1 MIRNWRTFRI
11 IIWRYLFIG
20 LFIIPIMSPIMCFH
34 GCKKLYK
41 YIALQ
46 IRIACD
52 DSGKVKLLSKGD
64 TEQIYEAYLN
74 GQLRR
79 DELERYIDKENTF
92 EFNIPFDMYNK
103 LLYIENGYNETLNSF
118 FKRHGCIEFKQG
130 IRVIYLPEY
139 METLVEQDM
148 LGYYVPWI
156 KDVEKQK
163 FSAQDVMQFIFDQLS
178 YPEDAKKIQHG
189 ILLFDIGFQYN
200 KYGVEVYFADYHH
213 LEEGDDDYIM
223 SQLTRIAESL
233 YKVITRAEKSFSRP
247 KIFFNADTTDAP
259 QEGLPETYADR
270 TFNTIYNDEISILVK
285 EVRDRVIKLHQFG
298 ISEDLIWKMINTSP
312 VLSRLIIT
320 RDYRIMLPEYGN
332 MEIKMEPLNKA
343 VYLLFLRHPE
353 GIVFKH
359 LPDYEQEL
367 LEIYAMLKPMGINDK
382 VRKSISDVCNPC
394 KNSINEKCARIRG
407 AFISQFDE
415 SLAKNYFITGYRGY
429 PKGITFPRKFV
440 VWEE

>member
-20 LFIIPIMSPIMCFH
+20 LFIIPIMCFY

-52 DSGKVKLLSKGD
+52 DSGKVKLLSTGD
-64 TEQIYEAYLN
+64 TEQIYEGYLN
-74 GQLRR
+74 GQIRR
-79 DELERYIDKENTF
+79 DELERYFVGKNTF
-92 EFNIPFDMYNK
+92 KFNIPFGLLHK
-103 LLYIENGYNETLNSF
+103 LFYIENGHNETFSGF
-118 FKRHGCIEFKQG
+118 FNRHRNIELKHGF
-130 IRVIYLPEY
+130 RVIYLPEY
-139 METLVEQDM
+139 MENLVEQDI
-148 LGYYVPWI
+148 LGYFAPWM
-156 KDVEKQK
+156 KDMEKQK
-163 FSAQDVMQFIFDQLS
+163 ISAQDIMQFIFNHLS
-178 YPEDAKKIQHG
+178 YPEDAKKLQHG
-189 ILLFDIGFQYN
+189 ILSFKNGFRYD
-200 KYGVEVYFADYHH
+200 KYGIEVHPSDSDYHY
-213 LEEGDDDYIM
+213 LKEGDDDYIM

-233 YKVITRAEKSFSRP
+233 YKDFITRAEKSFSRST
-247 KIFFNADTTDAP
+247 IYLDADTTDAP

-270 TFNTIYNDEISILVK
+270 TFNTIYNDKIAILIK
-285 EVRDRVIKLHQFG
+285 EVRERVIKLHQFG
-298 ISEDLIWKMINTSP
+298 ISEGRILKMINTSP

-382 VRKSISDVCNPC
+382 VRKSVSDVCNPC

-415 SLAKNYFITGYRGY
+415 SLAKKYFITGYRGY

>member
-1 MIRNWRTFRI
+1 
-11 IIWRYLFIG
+11 
-20 LFIIPIMSPIMCFH
+20 MCFH

-163 FSAQDVMQFIFDQLS
+163 FSAQDVMQSIFDQLS

-343 VYLLFLRHPE
+343 V
-353 GIVFKH
+353 
-359 LPDYEQEL
+359 
-367 LEIYAMLKPMGINDK
+367 
-382 VRKSISDVCNPC
+382 
-394 KNSINEKCARIRG
+394 
-407 AFISQFDE
+407 
-415 SLAKNYFITGYRGY
+415 
-429 PKGITFPRKFV
+429 
-440 VWEE
+440 